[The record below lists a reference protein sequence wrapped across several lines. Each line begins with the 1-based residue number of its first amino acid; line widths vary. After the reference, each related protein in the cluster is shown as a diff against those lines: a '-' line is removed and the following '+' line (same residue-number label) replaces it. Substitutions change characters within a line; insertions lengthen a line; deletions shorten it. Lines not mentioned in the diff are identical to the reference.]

1 MFEVEEWVGGLWHRA
16 VTRYADDRYAEAA
29 VTLTQMRKEVGV
41 LYRAL
46 GGERAVRIDTA
57 AERPVTLPRTLWQRV
72 AGSHRRLALPYL
84 NEEVLALPGEVAL
97 FPAPELNREVY
108 RMLAAT
114 AALSPSVAGGL
125 DWAQAACHRYVAL
138 CAAYPAMRS
147 RYDALIKA
155 YLPLRIPLQRLPSE
169 LQDRETRLRNALQ
182 HLEFAAMQAS
192 DMDGLQPPP
201 FWLYPAQ
208 GEGTGPVRR
217 EAPAHETPP
226 EDKPPAAAETDA
238 GKKAQGEYVE
248 DHDGDKGLLVFR
260 LENLFSWS
268 EYLKLDRTA
277 DDSPDED
284 AARIAEDL
292 DHLSLST
299 QEFGGGQRIKL
310 NLDLPSASEDD
321 TPLGPGLYL
330 PEWDYRCRR
339 LLPDHCLLQ
348 PLLDHR
354 APPCAPPPQ
363 LRRAVKAVRARFE
376 QMRPMRFWRR
386 NQAEGEEIEMERWNE
401 FCADRIAGGAFEQPM
416 FKSFSGRLRD
426 LDCLLLADLSMSTD
440 AYVDN
445 DRRVIDVISDALL
458 LFSEALDAVGDRFA
472 LYGFSSCKRQH
483 VRFHVIKNFA
493 EPYTNAVRGRIVA
506 LRPGF
511 YTRIGAAIRQ
521 STTILRDQKASRR
534 LLLILTDGKPNDL
547 DLYEGRYGLEDTR
560 QAVLEARRAG
570 LIPFCITVDKEA
582 GDYLPYLFGDKGY
595 VLVNSIQRLPRELPK
610 LYATLMESK

>member
-1 MFEVEEWVGGLWHRA
+1 MFEVEEWVGSLWHRA

-46 GGERAVRIDTA
+46 GGERAVRIEAA
-57 AERPVTLPRTLWQRV
+57 AERPVTLPRSFWRRV
-72 AGSHRRLALPYL
+72 AGSHRRLALAYL
-84 NEEVLALPGEVAL
+84 DEEVLALPEEIAL
-97 FPAPELNREVY
+97 FPRAELNREVY
-108 RMLAAT
+108 RMLAAM
-114 AALSPSVAGGL
+114 AAQSLPYVSG
-125 DWAQAACHRYVAL
+125 WAQNACFRYSAL
-138 CAAYPAMRS
+138 RAAYPAMRA
-147 RYDALIKA
+147 RYDAMAAA
-155 YLPLRIPLQRLPSE
+155 YIPLREPLESLPPTLRSKE
-169 LQDRETRLRNALQ
+169 ARLRAALLSPETAQ
-182 HLEFAAMQAS
+182 IQDA
-192 DMDGLQPPP
+192 DIDGVQPPP
-201 FWLYPAQ
+201 FWLYSSLRASDMS
-208 GEGTGPVRR
+208 VRR
-217 EAPAHETPP
+217 NVASDAQMQRPQAAPE
-226 EDKPPAAAETDA
+226 EKVE
-238 GKKAQGEYVE
+238 KKARGEYVQ

-284 AARIAEDL
+284 ATRVAEDL

-321 TPLGPGLYL
+321 TPLGPGLRL
-330 PEWDYRCRR
+330 PEWDYRSRR

-348 PLLDHR
+348 PMLDHR
-354 APPCAPPPQ
+354 APPCAPPSR
-363 LRRAVKAVRARFE
+363 LRGGVREVRARFE
-376 QMRPMRFWRR
+376 MMRPMRVWRR
-386 NQAEGEEIEMERWNE
+386 NQADGEEIEMERWNE
-401 FCADRIAGGAFEQPM
+401 FCADRIAGGAVEQPM
-416 FKSFSGRLRD
+416 FKSFNGRLRD

-493 EPYTNAVRGRIVA
+493 EPYTDAVRGRIVA

-511 YTRIGAAIRQ
+511 YTRIGAALRQ
-521 STTILRDQKASRR
+521 STKILREQKASRR

-560 QAVLEARRAG
+560 QAVMEARREG

-582 GDYLPYLFGDKGY
+582 EEYLPYLFGDKGY
-595 VLVNSIQRLPRELPK
+595 VLVNNIKRLPRELPL
-610 LYATLMESK
+610 LYATLLETK